1 MDIFLKRVESILL
14 KLAVIQFLFLIIAQV
29 LLYQS
34 ELSPYLSR
42 TIFSEGVFIKN
53 LLQTLEILDHITSL
67 WYYV

>member
-1 MDIFLKRVESILL
+1 MDVFLKRVESILL
-14 KLAVIQFLFLIIAQV
+14 KLAVIQFLFLIVSQA

-53 LLQTLEILDHITSL
+53 LFQTLETLDHITSI

>member
-1 MDIFLKRVESILL
+1 MDAFLKRVESILL
-14 KLAVIQFLFLIIAQV
+14 KLAVIQFLFLIVAQA

-42 TIFSEGVFIKN
+42 TIFSEGVFREN
-53 LLQTLEILDHITSL
+53 LLHTLEILDHITSI